1 MIHLFDL
8 DLTIWDCF
16 NKHNDPIWAKQMVFP
31 FNNTDDIIV
40 DDVGSICILREG
52 VKNYLKYLQS
62 GNNKIGFVSAGKH
75 PSIPYEHQQS
85 VHLLRKFGIY
95 NHFNFIKRL
104 ESKIYDKTL
113 DVKFVVDKIVF
124 YDDND
129 DVLNKMKQFKH
140 VIAVDS
146 KELNWNDLIGEKY
159 D

>member
-31 FNNTDDIIV
+31 FNNTDDVIV

>member
-31 FNNTDDIIV
+31 FNNTDDVIV

-146 KELNWNDLIGEKY
+146 KELNWNDLIGKKY

>member
-146 KELNWNDLIGEKY
+146 KELNWNDLIGKKY

>member
-31 FNNTDDIIV
+31 FNNTDDVIV

-146 KELNWNDLIGEKY
+146 KELNWNDLIGKTY

>member
-1 MIHLFDL
+1 
-8 DLTIWDCF
+8 
-16 NKHNDPIWAKQMVFP
+16 MVFP
-31 FNNTDDIIV
+31 FNNTDDVIV

>member
-31 FNNTDDIIV
+31 FNNTDDVIV

-75 PSIPYEHQQS
+75 PTIPYEHQQS

-95 NHFNFIKRL
+95 NYFNFIKRL

-140 VIAVDS
+140 VTAVDS
-146 KELNWNDLIGEKY
+146 KELNWNDLIGKKY